1 MVQVFSGSLLTILLT
16 IGFPSFALLQP
27 AYPAP
32 DNWHVEQIP
41 VEDELGS
48 NGIKAIAED
57 KEGFIW
63 LASNN
68 GIARYDGYTYKNY
81 PAISGDSTSLNHGRT
96 GAAFVDHQGI
106 LWVGTRV
113 GINRYIPECDCFKQY
128 NPADEVPNTV
138 PDGEVN
144 GIAEDQNKQM
154 WVASQHGGL
163 YRYDR
168 EADRFERFLYRPEDP
183 IDLSNDQARA
193 ILCDKDGFIWVGTG
207 EPFVPSITGGGLIRF
222 HPETGTAKRYV
233 HDPADAF
240 SLIDNRISALL
251 QDSRGRI
258 WVGSCDSGVQLYD
271 PEKDRFIR
279 MAPGTSEVYAR
290 SAGMAPWS
298 ACPHI
303 RILHEDQWGGIW
315 VGNFNGGLYRFD
327 AAGGA
332 PRLFAHDPEQPNG
345 LTNNLVWAFFEDS
358 QGRFWLGNMSGGG
371 YKIDPW
377 QKKFQA
383 HFLEEGISAV
393 YESPAEPGVIWLGVW
408 EKGVYRWDRRT
419 NDYRHFYKTSPAA
432 AGPASDVVFRFFED
446 KNNNLW
452 LATDN
457 GLSLLDRNT
466 GRFIHYPITTPNGG
480 AVSILAIHED
490 REGVLWLGTWGQGF
504 YAFDRS
510 NGTYKHYALPHIGG
524 KEGNTYNQSVYAVH
538 EDTQGRLWLGT
549 WMEGLYYFDVEA
561 LRFERHLEGIGVRT
575 IYEHEPGR
583 FWLGTGNDGLI
594 EYAPEQG
601 ILRSFNTTD
610 GLSGNKVYAILEDKD
625 QVLWMSTNQGV
636 SSFDPR
642 TETFV
647 QYDKEDGLPSLGFY
661 DFSALKASDGT
672 FYFGSLKGLASFKP
686 EQAMKHFA
694 LPTMNIQDIR
704 IFDRSYRKGEVD
716 STFSW
721 LPELPEQLSLPYDQN
736 ELTFEYVGLH
746 YTMPELNQYRHRLIP
761 YERQW
766 VEAGTKRATRYTN
779 LGPGA
784 YQFQVIASNS
794 DGLWAETP
802 ATINILIRP
811 PWWAT
816 WWAYLLYVLFA
827 GLSLYGIYRF
837 QKRRWAL
844 QASLEREQEASGRLK
859 ELDEFKSRFYANITH
874 EFRTPLTVIQGLADQ
889 IRENPRWKITERTGL
904 IKSNSQKLL
913 QLINQML
920 DLSKLEAGKL
930 EPNYIQGDIIK
941 YLSYLIE
948 SFHSLAF
955 TRSITISFYS
965 HTGSLRM
972 DYDPEKCQQIVS
984 NLISNAIKF
993 TPVYGKISVVA
1004 KEIAESS
1011 QGNWLEV
1018 SVMDT
1023 GTGIPPEQLSRIFD
1037 RFYQAPGY
1045 SSPLGGSREGAGIGL
1060 ALTKELLY
1068 LMGGGIEVQSE
1079 VGKGTCFTFR
1089 LPVRH
1094 EAKIEATDRILQTAA
1109 PAAAIALPMTG
1120 NSRKAGTVADAPI
1133 VLVVEDNPDVIY
1145 YLREC
1150 LEGRYR
1156 VLEARNGQEGI
1167 DKALETIPDLVVSDV
1182 MMPEMDGF
1190 EFCRTLKTEERTN
1203 HIPVI
1208 LLTAKVTQEDKLE
1221 GLAHGADAYLT
1232 KPFQK
1237 EELLVRVAKL
1247 LELRRQLQQKYQ
1259 SANGHAREPEDAFL
1273 RKARQIVEAN
1283 LEEPD
1288 FGVEQLSRELGLSRV
1303 QVYRKIKALTDRS
1316 TSRYIHIARLDKAY
1330 GLLKNPELNISE
1342 VAYRVGF
1349 KDPSHFSR
1357 AFSQYFG
1364 MPPNETR
1371 K

>member
-1 MVQVFSGSLLTILLT
+1 
-16 IGFPSFALLQP
+16 
-27 AYPAP
+27 
-32 DNWHVEQIP
+32 
-41 VEDELGS
+41 
-48 NGIKAIAED
+48 
-57 KEGFIW
+57 
-63 LASNN
+63 
-68 GIARYDGYTYKNY
+68 
-81 PAISGDSTSLNHGRT
+81 
-96 GAAFVDHQGI
+96 
-106 LWVGTRV
+106 
-113 GINRYIPECDCFKQY
+113 CDCFKQY

-183 IDLSNDQARA
+183 VNISNDQARA
-193 ILCDKDGFIWVGTG
+193 LLCDRAGFIWVGTG

-222 HPETGTAKRYV
+222 HPETGEAKRYV
-233 HDPADAF
+233 HDPEDEH
-240 SLIDNRISALL
+240 SLVDNRVSALL
-251 QDSRGRI
+251 QDSKGRI
-258 WVGSCDSGVQLYD
+258 WVGSCDSGLHCYD
-271 PEKDRFIR
+271 PQNDRFNR
-279 MAPGTSEVYAR
+279 MEPGVSEIYAR
-290 SAGMAPWS
+290 PAGMGPWTS
-298 ACPHI
+298 CPHI
-303 RILHEDQWGGIW
+303 RILQEDQWGGIW
-315 VGNFNGGLYRFD
+315 AGNFNGGLYRFD
-327 AAGGA
+327 AAGGE
-332 PRLFAHDPEQPNG
+332 PWLFAHDPENPNS
-345 LTNNLVWAFFEDS
+345 LTNNLVWTFFEDS

-377 QKKFQA
+377 KKKFQV
-383 HFLEEGISAV
+383 HFPDENISAV
-393 YESPAEPGVIWLGVW
+393 FESPSEPGVIWLGLW
-408 EKGVYRWDRRT
+408 EKGVCRWNRKT
-419 NDYRHFYKTSPAA
+419 GAYQHFQKASPAET
-432 AGPASDVVFRFFED
+432 GPASDVIYRFFED
-446 KNNNLW
+446 SEQNLW

-457 GLSLLDRNT
+457 GLSLYSRYT
-466 GRFIHYPITTPNGG
+466 GRFAHFPIKAANGENV
-480 AVSILAIHED
+480 AILAIHESRD
-490 REGVLWLGTWGQGF
+490 GALWLGSWGQGL
-504 YAFDRS
+504 YKFDR
-510 NGTYKHYALPHIGG
+510 NDGAYEHYALPYISG
-524 KEGNTYNQSVYAVH
+524 EDSNSYNQSVYAVH
-538 EDTQGRLWLGT
+538 EDAQGRLWLGT
-549 WMEGLYYFDVEA
+549 WMEGFYQFD
-561 LRFERHLEGIGVRT
+561 RQGHTFTRHLEGIGVRT
-575 IYEHEPGR
+575 IYEHEPGK
-583 FWLGTGNDGLI
+583 FWLGTGNDGLV
-594 EYAPEQG
+594 EYDPENG
-601 ILRSFNTTD
+601 ILRSFNTND
-610 GLSGNKVYAILEDKD
+610 GLSGNKVYAILEGED
-625 QVLWMSTNQGV
+625 QVLWMSTNQGICR
-636 SSFDPR
+636 FDPN
-642 TETFV
+642 TEAFV
-647 QYDKEDGLPSLGFY
+647 NYDKKDGLSSLTFK
-661 DFSALKASDGT
+661 DFSALEASDGT
-672 FYFGSLKGLASFKP
+672 FYFGSEKGLASFKP
-686 EQAMKHFA
+686 EQIIKNGSPPA
-694 LPTMNIQDIR
+694 LHIQDIKV
-704 IFDRSYRKGEVD
+704 FDKSYRQGEVD
-716 STFSW
+716 ATGNW
-721 LPELPEQLSLPYDQN
+721 LSGLPAQLALPHYQN

-746 YTMPELNQYRHRLIP
+746 YTAPELNQYRHRLVP
-761 YERQW
+761 YDRQW
-766 VEAGTKRATRYTN
+766 IEAGAKRSARYTN
-779 LGPGA
+779 LSPGQ
-784 YQFQVIASNS
+784 YQFQVMASNS
-794 DGLWAETP
+794 DGVWAEVP
-802 ATINILIRP
+802 ATIDILIEP
-811 PWWAT
+811 PWWQT
-816 WWAYLLYVLFA
+816 WWAYLLY
-827 GLSLYGIYRF
+827 
-837 QKRRWAL
+837 AL
-844 QASLEREQEASGRLK
+844 AASLFLFVMYRYQKHRWELRASLQREQEESMRLK

-1004 KEIAESS
+1004 KEIAETN

-1037 RFYQAPGY
+1037 RFYQVPGY
-1045 SSPLGGSREGAGIGL
+1045 SSPLGRSGEGAGIGL

-1068 LMGGGIEVQSE
+1068 LMGGGIEAQSE

-1089 LPVRH
+1089 LPVRN
-1094 EAKIEATDRILQTAA
+1094 EAKIEATDRILQPTA

-1150 LEGRYR
+1150 LEGGYR

-1303 QVYRKIKALTDRS
+1303 QVYRKIKALTDLS